1 MQRCM
6 VPSGKIHTVQLHVFT
21 DSSETAYAAVIYAR
35 MTDTNGFVCV
45 NLMAGKHRVA
55 PIKTVSLPRLEF
67 CGAHPGMKPMV
78 KNLEVL
84 AITNLPQREVVLG
97 WTDSTIILHC
107 LSQLPRTWTISL
119 QIEWLKFKRFCT
131 IQLE

>member
-1 MQRCM
+1 MPLSKQWNQLRADLRALKDFTLQRCM
-6 VPSGKIHTVQLHVFT
+6 VPPGKIHTVQLHVFT

-67 CGAHPGMKPMV
+67 CGAHP
-78 KNLEVL
+78 E
-84 AITNLPQREVVLG
+84 
-97 WTDSTIILHC
+97 
-107 LSQLPRTWTISL
+107 
-119 QIEWLKFKRFCT
+119 
-131 IQLE
+131 